1 MSSIVVTEIKA
12 SILRHRL
19 FDRLEG
25 RKDIVAPDELSPGL
39 AKRIR
44 WFLIAGLDDA
54 RDPGTGGW
62 PVFTGGR
69 YQKLCFS
76 PVFDALHDA
85 KRGDGEVVPYRLP
98 TTAADF
104 VAYVESITGI
114 SQSEHDDLAR
124 IYRFDPVE
132 LFDACNSMRR
142 ACPPAWRLVLSYA
155 FGPAQ
160 RLWPGL
166 RDVQQMSQFHYPLI
180 DAFRILADFERASLI
195 MRHLGRARTILDRPN
210 FLQALASPV
219 PLGTRYGSRDLI
231 EVRRWIEYACF
242 SSGALTELLFAR
254 DTDEV
259 LALPGGYAP
268 WAIARGAMPDTDA
281 GFHDHPEVRK
291 AMIRIFTRPP
301 LPHPPGEGGDG
312 LTQAPVERK
321 KGMIRNNEILRW
333 YGMTGE
339 VLPIIALDDV
349 RTRYPT
355 VRVKGVAASHRR
367 TVAEKSHPVLA
378 RLASAMRMRADPPIQ
393 RKLVKPARTGTPHK
407 GSVAGSGADLERN
420 VKTGLKLALS
430 YLPPAHRPGGAAR
443 FDPPVWTTPNRDA
456 DLWRGL
462 LDIRVGGSLHRM
474 RHPTRRQLRIS
485 ILPLRR
491 VYGRFFAG
499 LRWSTEVERTIC
511 DMACALSPITVDP
524 HIAFAIHTLE
534 LKPTLKAQ
542 LGRQLGRKGYGKD
555 G

>member
-1 MSSIVVTEIKA
+1 MNYASDQNQFPNRAARRRKTALSIKNKGGVGGSHIAVATATVLRMSGAGVFTTAIVDLDGSTGTAISRMGEREPDGSI
-12 SILRHRL
+12 SIEQSLA
-19 FDRLEG
+19 EG
-25 RKDIVAPDELSPGL
+25 
-39 AKRIR
+39 
-44 WFLIAGLDDA
+44 A

-259 LALPGGYAP
+259 LALPGG
-268 WAIARGAMPDTDA
+268 
-281 GFHDHPEVRK
+281 
-291 AMIRIFTRPP
+291 
-301 LPHPPGEGGDG
+301 
-312 LTQAPVERK
+312 
-321 KGMIRNNEILRW
+321 
-333 YGMTGE
+333 
-339 VLPIIALDDV
+339 
-349 RTRYPT
+349 
-355 VRVKGVAASHRR
+355 
-367 TVAEKSHPVLA
+367 
-378 RLASAMRMRADPPIQ
+378 
-393 RKLVKPARTGTPHK
+393 
-407 GSVAGSGADLERN
+407 
-420 VKTGLKLALS
+420 
-430 YLPPAHRPGGAAR
+430 
-443 FDPPVWTTPNRDA
+443 
-456 DLWRGL
+456 
-462 LDIRVGGSLHRM
+462 
-474 RHPTRRQLRIS
+474 
-485 ILPLRR
+485 
-491 VYGRFFAG
+491 
-499 LRWSTEVERTIC
+499 
-511 DMACALSPITVDP
+511 
-524 HIAFAIHTLE
+524 
-534 LKPTLKAQ
+534 
-542 LGRQLGRKGYGKD
+542 
-555 G
+555 